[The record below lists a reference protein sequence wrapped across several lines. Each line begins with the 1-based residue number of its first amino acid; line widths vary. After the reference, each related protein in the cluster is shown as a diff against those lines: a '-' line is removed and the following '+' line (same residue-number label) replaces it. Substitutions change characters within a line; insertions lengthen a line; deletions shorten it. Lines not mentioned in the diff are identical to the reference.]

1 MRFDSCCRNA
11 AALAAVA
18 IAACTAALGE
28 PVRVDAVQAPA
39 WLERGGRTVPLAPGV
54 VLAGQDKVLT
64 GPNARVRLKMGE
76 GSDVRLGE
84 YAEFTLERAEDR
96 GGTFR
101 AALDVLKGAF
111 RFTTNLVSRARARD
125 VTIRVKNVTAGIRGT
140 DVWGKS
146 SDERDLVCLLDGA
159 ITVGSEGFPDVTLD
173 KANDFYQRPRAGG
186 APQVAKVDQAQVDTW
201 SKETALD
208 DDAGTREGRG
218 WRIVAATLPSRDD
231 ALRMARALRAAG
243 FAADVAPGPENATL
257 VRVGV
262 YANEAQARTVM
273 GNLRGLPGVMLPKV
287 VAIE

>member
-1 MRFDSCCRNA
+1 MKTPTG
-11 AALAAVA
+11 ALLLLSLG
-18 IAACTAALGE
+18 ALMPAFAQ

-39 WLERGGRTVPLAPGV
+39 WLERGGRTVPLATGTMI
-54 VLAGQDKVLT
+54 AAQDKVVT
-64 GPNARVRLKMGE
+64 GANARVRLKLPE

-84 YAEFTLERAEDR
+84 YAEFTLDRAEDR

-101 AALDVLKGAF
+101 AALGVLKGAF
-111 RFTTNLVSRARARD
+111 RFTTQLVSRAHPRE
-125 VTIRVKNVTAGIRGT
+125 VTVRVKNVTAGIRGT

-146 SDERDLVCLLDGA
+146 SDERDLVCLLEGA
-159 ITVGSEGFPDVTLD
+159 ITVGSEGFPSVTLD
-173 KANDFYQRPRAGG
+173 KPNDFYQRPRGGG
-186 APQVAKVDQAQVDTW
+186 APQVAKVDPAQVDAW

-208 DDAGTREGRG
+208 DDAAAREGRG
-218 WRIVAATLPSRDD
+218 WRIVAATLPNRDD

-273 GNLRGLPGVMLPKV
+273 GNLRGRPGVRLPKV
-287 VAIE
+287 VAID